1 MASPLTCPL
10 AWNTSG
16 RSPSRHDLQIVIVD
30 GISTMKELI
39 NIYKMETTNVRSIVA
54 PDYVRDIDCMS
65 QIYIGPCR
73 WNKKAVIA
81 LVIRVM
87 V

>member
-1 MASPLTCPL
+1 
-10 AWNTSG
+10 
-16 RSPSRHDLQIVIVD
+16 
-30 GISTMKELI
+30 MKELI